1 MLQLRARAKR
11 LFTNPDT
18 TRTRDQ
24 SPSRQ
29 LSQILKK
36 SLATQCEPRGT
47 VDRVKLPSKIN
58 GIRVRV
64 PKFTSPLLLPIS
76 VKGKTSYSIQGS
88 PRAAVS
94 PISPSGQRTDQV
106 SHQLAK
112 QASNLLRENNK
123 SEKSSPKRLVSRGSR
138 LNCFS

>member
-36 SLATQCEPRGT
+36 SLATQCEPRDT

-94 PISPSGQRTDQV
+94 PISPSGRRTVQV